1 MWIFKDMKIF
11 KKLILAFILVSIL
24 TTITGVI
31 GLTYLSIVEDNL
43 DSIYKMNLN
52 GTNELTELKANLM
65 VTRLDM
71 VNLKDKNNKNNMDDL
86 IKEINNLK
94 EKNNEIINK
103 YSNTIVKEK
112 DNGIFNSVNIE
123 FGKYSN
129 EKNQFIDAV
138 KQEDYD
144 KAYIYFNK
152 ASNSTNIILK
162 DINREIDYNTKL
174 AKVNYDSSKIEY
186 RNAIII
192 SRIVIIISVITSVI
206 LGLIMAKHINTPL
219 KKIKDLADRLAEFDF
234 STSIELTRGDEFGK
248 VGKSLNKAQR
258 NVSDLIK
265 VIMSDS
271 DKMSTASEELSAI
284 SEELS
289 SKSNDIDASV
299 NTIVSGIQCS
309 SASSEEVGA
318 SIGEMNTNINE
329 LAEKAMNGSN
339 NSNNSKNKANK
350 VSKYVEEAII
360 GSRELYMEKEEKI
373 LRAIEKGKVVEDIK
387 IMADT
392 IASIAEQTNLL
403 ALNAAIEAA
412 RAGEA
417 GKGFS
422 VVAEEVKE
430 LAEQSS
436 ESVAGINDT
445 ILKVQEAFN
454 NISLNSNEIL
464 KFMKENLSKQFDV
477 FKDMRKSYYGDANFI
492 SNMSEEIAT
501 MTEEL
506 AGAVGQVSDASE
518 NMVETQKKSYE
529 YAEEI
534 KSSIGGVAEATEQ
547 VALTAQNQ
555 AELAQ
560 KLNEVVFKFKIS

>member
-103 YSNTIVKEK
+103 CSNAIVKEK

-318 SIGEMNTNINE
+318 SIEEMNTNINE

-373 LRAIEKGKVVEDIK
+373 LEAIEKGKVVEDIK

-477 FKDMRKSYYGDANFI
+477 FQDMRKSYYGDANFI
-492 SNMSEEIAT
+492 SNMSEEIAA
-501 MTEEL
+501 MTEQL

-529 YAEEI
+529 YAAEI